1 MQKYPEGAERPG
13 LVLKKTVEAGDNIV
27 RRFFCKK
34 IKPCLMDVRTKG
46 WHSGKWKRWPRAE
59 L

>member
-46 WHSGKWKRWPRAE
+46 
-59 L
+59 